1 MEIRCEG
8 GLTTQLFGQIEAP
21 RRGLVFRQKTPVE
34 SEGLVVCKAL
44 EEGGLGASMIRLQ
57 FESLEQEEL
66 L

>member
-8 GLTTQLFGQIEAP
+8 GLTTQLIGLIEAT
-21 RRGLVFRQKTPVE
+21 RRGLVFRQNAPVNG
-34 SEGLVVCKAL
+34 EGLVVCKAL
-44 EEGGLGASMIRLQ
+44 EEGGLGASMVWLQ